1 MSYCVVQFNFHVHDS
16 MAISSVDTGTKSAIL
31 INVINVQ
38 IYNSVMAEFHAHKVQ
53 VSIAPYLRKCGNL
66 PI

>member
-1 MSYCVVQFNFHVHDS
+1 

-66 PI
+66 PIWEIL